1 MHPVTGSGLPPR
13 VHPGR
18 HEHPRQR
25 LLPRPLRA
33 LTSLAVTAL
42 MGATA
47 LSWSSV
53 RVEAQGPQELA
64 PGVTYESLDVATPR
78 GTAHAHIVAVDL
90 SHPKVSVNLLYPG
103 DVAARQPISAMANER
118 QAVAGVNGDFF
129 NISNTQPGVTP
140 TNAPVGPA
148 IASLLHLKGA
158 VPTAQRFG
166 PSMPA
171 GATVADVIGV
181 GIDRRGRLGSLT
193 LKGVAL
199 SRSARYELRGLNQY
213 AIAQGGIGA
222 FNLAWGTTPRKRATC
237 GTDTRREDPCSTNV
251 HEVTVR
257 RGRVSAVAAEPGEG
271 DIPWDTVVLVGR
283 EAGADELRQLQIGDP
298 VVVGY
303 YLESTGHVPFWFAV
317 GGQPIVRDGAAV
329 AGLNNTT
336 AATRSAAGVS
346 ADGKQLFLLALDRNA
361 PGMTYAELAALL
373 LSVGAANGVNLDG
386 GGSSTLVARDPGA
399 ASVTIKNLAP
409 GDFERPVPNGI
420 GIFAHP

>member
-1 MHPVTGSGLPPR
+1 MHPLVSSGLPPR
-13 VHPGR
+13 LSRRRNVP
-18 HEHPRQR
+18 PAR
-25 LLPRPLRA
+25 LKA
-33 LTSLAVTAL
+33 LTSFIVTAL
-42 MGATA
+42 MGATFIG
-47 LSWSSV
+47 WSGISLD
-53 RVEAQGPQELA
+53 ADGQQELA

-78 GTAHAHIVAVDL
+78 GTARAHIVSVDL

-103 DVAARQPISAMANER
+103 DVAVRLPLSGMANARQAI
-118 QAVAGVNGDFF
+118 AGVNGDFF

-166 PSMPA
+166 PSLPA
-171 GATVADVIGV
+171 GATVEDVIGV
-181 GIDRRGRLGSLT
+181 GIDRRGRLARLV
-193 LKGVAL
+193 LQGVAL
-199 SRSARYELRGLNQY
+199 TRGARYELRGLNQY

-222 FNLAWGTTPRKRATC
+222 FNTVWGATPRKRATC

-257 RGRVSAVAAEPGEG
+257 RGRVSAISAEPGAGE
-271 DIPWDTVVLVGR
+271 IPWDTTVLVGR

-298 VVVGY
+298 VLVGY
-303 YLESTGHVPFWFAV
+303 YLASTAQVPFWFAV

-346 ADGKQLFLLALDRNA
+346 ADGRRLFLLALDRNA
-361 PGMTYAELAALL
+361 PGMTYAELASLL
-373 LSVGAANGVNLDG
+373 LSVGAAAGVNLDG
-386 GGSSTLVARDPGA
+386 GGSSTLVTRDPGA
-399 ASVTIKNLAP
+399 ATVAIKNLAP

-420 GIFAHP
+420 GIFTHP